1 MRLNHL
7 YERWKYDERYEKMQS
22 SQVLPGERGLLHGI
36 RARHVWT
43 QHCGT
48 DSLDRAHL
56 EIAFLTC
63 HRLCQNTAPSCLA
76 KFNQKIYIFGKYNV
90 LIIGCFQRANLI
102 FWVGT
107 GRRIP
112 LMPLYIYHHVVL
124 DTSTPMFF
132 CCCMNC
138 VCCMSFPQLHWCS
151 SNDSEQVFLQCG
163 VWKFRLFWN
172 PKYYLSPDV
181 TFILISVWSATQ
193 VSSCWVGLGTN
204 SMNASIPASP
214 STWSWSSLR
223 STFATVTVLISS
235 IIDTISTLTIGSII
249 DTITIHTNY
258 LSKSQNKRTFKWN
271 TNTEILWE
279 NMTKVDGEK
288 LGSH

>member
-1 MRLNHL
+1 
-7 YERWKYDERYEKMQS
+7 MQS

-56 EIAFLTC
+56 EIAFLIC

-138 VCCMSFPQLHWCS
+138 VCCMSFPQLYWCS

-163 VWKFRLFWN
+163 V
-172 PKYYLSPDV
+172 
-181 TFILISVWSATQ
+181 
-193 VSSCWVGLGTN
+193 
-204 SMNASIPASP
+204 
-214 STWSWSSLR
+214 
-223 STFATVTVLISS
+223 
-235 IIDTISTLTIGSII
+235 
-249 DTITIHTNY
+249 
-258 LSKSQNKRTFKWN
+258 
-271 TNTEILWE
+271 
-279 NMTKVDGEK
+279 
-288 LGSH
+288 